1 MLRTP
6 QPAPAA
12 GRTANPASAPAGR
25 KGAPLFTVQ
34 DLLGWAYLYPVR
46 GLFRLLPVRFS
57 GWLTRRLAPLYA
69 WFRRDTRGKVE
80 SGMTLAFRGREMQ
93 ESPARLARAFIV
105 RDVRKVVDDLLIHR
119 LPAGA
124 LARKATVSGLDHL
137 QAALAE
143 GRGVIVI
150 SGHFHANRLAKYYLR
165 RAGYPMLSVR
175 RRVPLGASVGRFGR
189 RFVEPAYGRLLAGNV
204 EDELYARDPGLG
216 AGLLRRLRENGIVNI
231 HIDAA
236 MAAEKFTLPL
246 LNVAWPFAGGFVR
259 LAEHSG
265 APLLPM
271 LCLGDSDGFEINFDA
286 PIRLL
291 GRSSPEECR
300 ARLRPLAQRL
310 ESWVLAHPAEWEL
323 WTRFDRYLAH
333 GSVE

>member
-93 ESPARLARAFIV
+93 DSAARLARAFIV

-124 LARKATVSGLDHL
+124 LARKATVNGLDHL

-150 SGHFHANRLAKYYLR
+150 SGHFHP
-165 RAGYPMLSVR
+165 GQVLSS
-175 RRVPLGASVGRFGR
+175 P
-189 RFVEPAYGRLLAGNV
+189 
-204 EDELYARDPGLG
+204 
-216 AGLLRRLRENGIVNI
+216 RRLP
-231 HIDAA
+231 DAERA
-236 MAAEKFTLPL
+236 PARAAGHLGGPVRAALCGTGL
-246 LNVAWPFAGGFVR
+246 WP
-259 LAEHSG
+259 
-265 APLLPM
+265 P
-271 LCLGDSDGFEINFDA
+271 
-286 PIRLL
+286 
-291 GRSSPEECR
+291 
-300 ARLRPLAQRL
+300 ARGQR
-310 ESWVLAHPAEWEL
+310 
-323 WTRFDRYLAH
+323 
-333 GSVE
+333 